1 MVWALMTDDRL
12 PRPAIDVQHVARLAS
27 LTLGDAEAARFAQE
41 LGTIVAYFAQLDEL
55 DTRDVSPTAY
65 VQLDRLPLREDEER
79 PCLPRDEA
87 LAQAPSADAEGFAVP
102 AFVE

>member
-1 MVWALMTDDRL
+1 MTDDRP

-27 LTLGDAEAARFAQE
+27 LNLTDAEAARFAKE
-41 LGTIVAYFAQLDEL
+41 LGTIVTYFAQLDEL
-55 DTRDVSPTAY
+55 DTRDVIPTAH

-79 PCLPRDEA
+79 PCLPRDEV
-87 LAQAPSADAEGFAVP
+87 LAQAPSADADGFSVP